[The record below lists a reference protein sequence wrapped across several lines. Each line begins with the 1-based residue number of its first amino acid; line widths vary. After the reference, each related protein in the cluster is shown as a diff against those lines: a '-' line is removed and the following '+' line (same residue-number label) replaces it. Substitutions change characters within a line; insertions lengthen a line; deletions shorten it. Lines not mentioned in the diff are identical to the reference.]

1 MPAKSAGFCSGKN
14 VNGVAHIVHKRGG
27 YSEENERKHMK
38 NALCE
43 KAAKNKMNFLPI

>member
-1 MPAKSAGFCSGKN
+1 MPAKSAGFYSGKN

-38 NALCE
+38 KCVV
-43 KAAKNKMNFLPI
+43 